1 MGKIVA
7 AVVAVL
13 AGLALAAGGAVTLVT
28 VAGPDSSLD
37 LENAPAANGSG
48 GAVDY
53 GTSGN

>member
-7 AVVAVL
+7 AVVSIL
-13 AGLALAAGGAVTLVT
+13 AGLALAAGGAVTLVG
-28 VAGPDSSLD
+28 VAGPDSSVD
-37 LENAPAANGSG
+37 FEHAPAANGSG

>member
-7 AVVAVL
+7 AVVAIL
-13 AGLALAAGGAVTLVT
+13 AGLALAAGGAVTLVA
-28 VAGPDSSLD
+28 VAGPDSSID
-37 LENAPAANGSG
+37 FGNAPAANGSG

>member
-13 AGLALAAGGAVTLVT
+13 AGLALAAGGVVTLVG
-28 VAGPDSSLD
+28 VAGPDSSVD
-37 LENAPAANGSG
+37 FEHAPAANGSG